1 MQPSNPIRILYVE
14 DDKGLARLLQRKMR
28 REGYNVDIAPD
39 GLKGLAILE
48 KQSYDVLL
56 VDHKMPG
63 LSGLEVIRR
72 LATGGMLPPTVMV
85 TGAGDETT
93 AVEAMKLGAGD
104 YIVKDT
110 GGGYLELIPLVVE
123 KILNRQH
130 LVDAKEKAEREMRQA
145 YEKLERLVYK
155 RTEGLLQANYALK
168 QEIRERRRAEALLQE
183 ARENLERLVEER
195 TAELKAKTTDL
206 EELNVALKVLLKKRE
221 GDRLELEDNFM
232 HNVKNLILPYVDKL
246 KSTQLSARHKIYV
259 EILESNI
266 HQIASPLARKLS
278 SKYFNLTPTEIRVA
292 SLIKRDNTTKEIAET
307 FHVSAGAIIYHRHNI
322 RKKLGLNNKK
332 INLRTYLQ
340 SFQQ

>member
-1 MQPSNPIRILYVE
+1 MQPSIPIRILYVE

-123 KILNRQH
+123 KILNRQR
-130 LVDAKEKAEREMRQA
+130 LVDEKEKAEREMRQA
-145 YEKLERLVYK
+145 Y
-155 RTEGLLQANYALK
+155 
-168 QEIRERRRAEALLQE
+168 
-183 ARENLERLVEER
+183 
-195 TAELKAKTTDL
+195 
-206 EELNVALKVLLKKRE
+206 
-221 GDRLELEDNFM
+221 
-232 HNVKNLILPYVDKL
+232 
-246 KSTQLSARHKIYV
+246 
-259 EILESNI
+259 
-266 HQIASPLARKLS
+266 
-278 SKYFNLTPTEIRVA
+278 
-292 SLIKRDNTTKEIAET
+292 
-307 FHVSAGAIIYHRHNI
+307 
-322 RKKLGLNNKK
+322 
-332 INLRTYLQ
+332 
-340 SFQQ
+340 